1 MPRSKITPVKFS
13 DDELALLE
21 VIQGHTGIRSRTE
34 ALRAVLD
41 FYVKSK
47 GLPAAPPS
55 ARTTDDPERK
65 PFDPKA

>member
-1 MPRSKITPVKFS
+1 MARVKVTPVKFS

-34 ALRAVLD
+34 ALRAVLE

-47 GLPAAPPS
+47 GLEPSAPPENAS
-55 ARTTDDPERK
+55 ASAADDPERK
-65 PFDPKA
+65 P